1 MPSKPPSKKASP
13 AGASD
18 IYDEYHSNSTATITP
33 ASNPAKKTPKAVQP
47 TFEETIL
54 GILQDIRALCAP
66 LRPDF
71 KEDQWFKVTP
81 K

>member
-1 MPSKPPSKKASP
+1 MPSKPVKPKASP

-18 IYDEYHSNSTATITP
+18 VLDEYHSNSTAHLTP
-33 ASNPAKKTPKAVQP
+33 ASALAAKTPKAVQP

-54 GILQDIRALCAP
+54 GLLQDIRALCAP
-66 LRPDF
+66 LRPDY
-71 KEDQWFKVTP
+71 KEERWFKV